1 MDIYEIGIV
10 QCVKDF
16 INFIKFKKQ
25 IKQEF
30 KRRDSLFNKLNL
42 KKNWLGNV
50 VYLQLNCSDED
61 LMNFNYDE
69 ESMVM
74 GKLKPVV
81 NYLSSELNWGDYLQ
95 MQVSNFVDED
105 GNKSLSYAILFV
117 FTGYRLT
124 PVRFVIISLITL
136 ALLGTGIWAI
146 CHFLV

>member
-10 QCVKDF
+10 QCFKDF
-16 INFIKFKKQ
+16 VNFIKFKKQ
-25 IKQEF
+25 IKREF
-30 KRRDSLFNKLNL
+30 KRRDSTFNKLNL

-50 VYLQLNCSDED
+50 VYLQLNCTDED

-69 ESMVM
+69 ESMVT
-74 GKLKPVV
+74 GKLKPVIT
-81 NYLSSELNWGDYLQ
+81 YLSSELNWGDYLQ

-105 GNKSLSYAILFV
+105 GNKSLSYGILFV

-124 PVRFVIISLITL
+124 PVRFMLISLITL
-136 ALLGTGIWAI
+136 ALIGTGIWAL

>member
-25 IKQEF
+25 IKEEF

-74 GKLKPVV
+74 GKLKPVI
-81 NYLSSELNWGDYLQ
+81 NYLSSDLNWGDYLQ

-117 FTGYRLT
+117 FSGYRLT
-124 PVRFVIISLITL
+124 PARFILMTLVTL

>member
-10 QCVKDF
+10 QCIKDF

-74 GKLKPVV
+74 GKLKPVI
-81 NYLSSELNWGDYLQ
+81 NYLSSDLNWGDYLQ

-117 FTGYRLT
+117 FSGYRLT
-124 PVRFVIISLITL
+124 PVRFILMTLVTL